1 MKEFEK
7 NKNEF
12 LIFLEKDRAYSNQ
25 TIQSYLRDL
34 NVYDSFIKDNSIQYH
49 KIKKDDIFKFQ
60 SSLEGQISP
69 RSFSRILSAL
79 KTFYKFLHMERV
91 IDDITLNEI
100 KSYPSPKYKKSMP
113 TFLSKEQVEKIVE
126 RIDLNEKLDNRNKK
140 RDQAIIMLFFS
151 SGIRLNELISIKLS
165 DIDFSD
171 NKIKVF
177 GKGKKQR
184 IVNFDNYTK
193 DLMIQYLKVI
203 EKYPLV
209 KKLYNN
215 NLFVDKKNKA
225 LKERK
230 VQTIVMN
237 NLRQLNLASYGP
249 HTLRHSFAT
258 HLLNSG
264 VSINAIQSLLGHE
277 SLSSTQIYTHV
288 TIGGLKETIKKSHP
302 RGEK

>member
-12 LIFLEKDRAYSNQ
+12 LIFLEKDRGYSDQ
-25 TIQSYLRDL
+25 TIESYSRDL
-34 NVYDSFIKDNSIQYH
+34 NVYNSFMKDNTIQYH
-49 KIKKDDIFKFQ
+49 KIKKDNIFKFQ

-69 RSFSRILSAL
+69 RSFARILSAL

-126 RIDLNEKLDNRNKK
+126 RINLNKKLDNRNKK

-151 SGIRLNELISIKLS
+151 SGVRLNELISIKLS
-165 DIDFSD
+165 DIDFSN

-184 IVNFDNYTK
+184 IVNFDNHTK
-193 DLMIQYLKVI
+193 DLMIQYLKLI

-209 KKLYNN
+209 KKLYND
-215 NLFVDKKNKA
+215 NLFVNKKNKA

-230 VQTIVMN
+230 VQTVVMN

>member
-12 LIFLEKDRAYSNQ
+12 LIFLEKDRGYSDQ
-25 TIQSYLRDL
+25 TIESYSRDL
-34 NVYDSFIKDNSIQYH
+34 NVYDSFMKDNTIQYH
-49 KIKKDDIFKFQ
+49 RIKKDNIFKFQ

-69 RSFSRILSAL
+69 RSFARILSAL

-126 RIDLNEKLDNRNKK
+126 RINLNKKLDNRNKK

-151 SGIRLNELISIKLS
+151 SGVRLNELISIKLS
-165 DIDFSD
+165 DIDFSN

-184 IVNFDNYTK
+184 IVNFDNHTK

-209 KKLYNN
+209 KKLHND
-215 NLFVDKKNKA
+215 NLFVNKKNKA

>member
-12 LIFLEKDRAYSNQ
+12 LIFLEKDRGYSNQ
-25 TIQSYLRDL
+25 TIESYSRDL
-34 NVYDSFIKDNSIQYH
+34 SLYSNFIIENKIQYH
-49 KIKKDDIFKFQ
+49 KIKKNDIFKFQ

-69 RSFSRILSAL
+69 RSFARILSAL
-79 KTFYKFLHMERV
+79 KTFYKFLHMERL
-91 IDDITLNEI
+91 IDDIALNEV

-126 RIDLNEKLDNRNKK
+126 KINLNENLDDQAKK

-184 IVNFDNYTK
+184 IVNFDSYTK
-193 DLMIQYLKVI
+193 DLMIQYLDMI
-203 EKYPLV
+203 QKYPLV
-209 KKLYNN
+209 KEIYNN

-237 NLRQLNLASYGP
+237 NLKQLSLASYGP

-264 VSINAIQSLLGHE
+264 VSIKSIQSLLGHE

-288 TIGGLKETIKKSHP
+288 TLGSLKETIKKHP

>member
-12 LIFLEKDRAYSNQ
+12 LIFLEKDRGYSDQ
-25 TIQSYLRDL
+25 TIESYSRDL
-34 NVYDSFIKDNSIQYH
+34 NVYDSFMKDNTIQYH
-49 KIKKDDIFKFQ
+49 KIKKDNIFKFQ

-69 RSFSRILSAL
+69 RSFARILSAL

-151 SGIRLNELISIKLS
+151 SGVRLNELISIKLS
-165 DIDFSD
+165 DIDFSN

-184 IVNFDNYTK
+184 IVNFDNHTK

-209 KKLYNN
+209 KKLYND
-215 NLFVDKKNKA
+215 NLFVNKKNKA

>member
-7 NKNEF
+7 NKNVF
-12 LIFLEKDRAYSNQ
+12 LIFLEKDRGYSNQ
-25 TIQSYLRDL
+25 TIESYSRDL
-34 NVYDSFIKDNSIQYH
+34 SLYSNFIIENKIQYY
-49 KIKKDDIFKFQ
+49 KIKKNDIFKFQ

-69 RSFSRILSAL
+69 RSFARILSAL
-79 KTFYKFLHMERV
+79 KTFYKFLHMERL
-91 IDDITLNEI
+91 IDDIALNEV

-126 RIDLNEKLDNRNKK
+126 KINLNENLDDQAKK

-184 IVNFDNYTK
+184 IVNFDSYTK
-193 DLMIQYLKVI
+193 DLMIQYLKMI

-209 KKLYNN
+209 KELYNN

-237 NLRQLNLASYGP
+237 NLKQLSLASYGP

-264 VSINAIQSLLGHE
+264 VSIKSIQSLLGHE

-288 TIGGLKETIKKSHP
+288 TLGSLKETIKKHP

>member
-7 NKNEF
+7 NKIEF
-12 LIFLEKDRAYSNQ
+12 AIFLKKDRGYSNQ
-25 TIQSYLRDL
+25 TIESYSRDL
-34 NVYDSFIKDNSIQYH
+34 NVYHNFVKKNKIQYN
-49 KIKKDDIFKFQ
+49 KIKKEDIFKFQ
-60 SSLEGQISP
+60 SSLESQISP
-69 RSFSRILSAL
+69 RSFARILSAL
-79 KTFYKFLHMERV
+79 KTFYKFLHMERAV
-91 IDDITLNEI
+91 DDITLNEI
-100 KSYPSPKYKKSMP
+100 KLYPSPKYKKSMP

-126 RIDLNEKLDNRNKK
+126 KIDLNEKLDNRDRK

-165 DIDFSD
+165 DIDFSN

-193 DLMIQYLKVI
+193 DLVIQYLEII

-209 KKLYNN
+209 KELYNN
-215 NLFVDKKNKA
+215 NLFVDKKNKP

-264 VSINAIQSLLGHE
+264 VSISAIQSLLGHE

-288 TIGGLKETIKKSHP
+288 TLGSLKKTIKKAHP

>member
-34 NVYDSFIKDNSIQYH
+34 NVYDSFMKDNSIQYH

-151 SGIRLNELISIKLS
+151 SGVRLNELISIKLS
-165 DIDFSD
+165 DIDFSN

-184 IVNFDNYTK
+184 IVNFDNHTK

-209 KKLYNN
+209 KKLYND
-215 NLFVDKKNKA
+215 NLFVNKKNKA

>member
-25 TIQSYLRDL
+25 TIESYLRDL
-34 NVYDSFIKDNSIQYH
+34 NVYDSFMKDNTIQYH

-151 SGIRLNELISIKLS
+151 SGVRLNELISIKLS
-165 DIDFSD
+165 DIDFSN

-184 IVNFDNYTK
+184 IVNFDNHTK

-209 KKLYNN
+209 KKLYND
-215 NLFVDKKNKA
+215 NLFVNKKNKA

>member
-12 LIFLEKDRAYSNQ
+12 LIFLEKDRGYSTQTIESYSRDLSLYSN
-25 TIQSYLRDL
+25 
-34 NVYDSFIKDNSIQYH
+34 FIIENKIQYH
-49 KIKKDDIFKFQ
+49 KIKKNDIFKFQ

-69 RSFSRILSAL
+69 RSFARILSAL
-79 KTFYKFLHMERV
+79 KTFYKFLHMERL
-91 IDDITLNEI
+91 IDDIALNEV

-126 RIDLNEKLDNRNKK
+126 KINLNENLDDQAKK

-184 IVNFDNYTK
+184 IVNFDSYTK
-193 DLMIQYLKVI
+193 DLMIQYLKMI

-209 KKLYNN
+209 KELYNN

-237 NLRQLNLASYGP
+237 NLKQLSLASYGP

-264 VSINAIQSLLGHE
+264 VSIKSIQSLLGHE

-288 TIGGLKETIKKSHP
+288 TLGSLKETIKKHP

>member
-12 LIFLEKDRAYSNQ
+12 LIFLKKDRGYSDQ
-25 TIQSYLRDL
+25 TIQSYSRDL
-34 NVYDSFIKDNSIQYH
+34 NVYSNFIQENKLQYN

-60 SSLEGQISP
+60 SSLEGQINP
-69 RSFSRILSAL
+69 RSFARVLSAL

-126 RIDLNEKLDNRNKK
+126 KINLNENLDDRSKK

-165 DIDFSD
+165 DIDFSN

-193 DLMIQYLKVI
+193 DLIIEYLKII
-203 EKYPLV
+203 EKYPLA
-209 KKLYNN
+209 KELYNN
-215 NLFVDKKNKA
+215 NLFVNKKNKA

-237 NLRQLNLASYGP
+237 NLKQLNLASYGP

-258 HLLNSG
+258 HLLNSAL
-264 VSINAIQSLLGHE
+264 SINAIQSLLGHE

-288 TIGGLKETIKKSHP
+288 TLGNLKETIKKAHP

>member
-12 LIFLEKDRAYSNQ
+12 LIFLEKDRGYSNQ
-25 TIQSYLRDL
+25 TIESYLRDL
-34 NVYDSFIKDNSIQYH
+34 NVYDSFMKDNTIQYH

-69 RSFSRILSAL
+69 RSFARILSAL
-79 KTFYKFLHMERV
+79 KTFYKFLHMERL
-91 IDDITLNEI
+91 IDDIALNEV

-126 RIDLNEKLDNRNKK
+126 KINLNENLDDQAKK

-184 IVNFDNYTK
+184 IVNFDSYTK
-193 DLMIQYLKVI
+193 DLMIQYLKMI

-209 KKLYNN
+209 KELYNN

-237 NLRQLNLASYGP
+237 NLKQLSLASYGP

-264 VSINAIQSLLGHE
+264 VSIKSIQSLLGHE

-288 TIGGLKETIKKSHP
+288 TLGSLKETIKKHP

>member
-25 TIQSYLRDL
+25 TIESYLRDL
-34 NVYDSFIKDNSIQYH
+34 NVYDSFMKDNSIQYH

-165 DIDFSD
+165 DIDFSN

-184 IVNFDNYTK
+184 IVNFDNHTK

-209 KKLYNN
+209 KKLYND
-215 NLFVDKKNKA
+215 NLFVNKKNKA

>member
-7 NKNEF
+7 NKYEF
-12 LIFLEKDRAYSNQ
+12 LIFLEKDRGYSNQ
-25 TIQSYLRDL
+25 TIESYSRDL
-34 NVYDSFIKDNSIQYH
+34 SLYSNFIIENKIQYH
-49 KIKKDDIFKFQ
+49 KIKKNDIFKFQ

-69 RSFSRILSAL
+69 RSFARILSAL
-79 KTFYKFLHMERV
+79 KTFYKFLHMERL
-91 IDDITLNEI
+91 IDDIALNEV

-126 RIDLNEKLDNRNKK
+126 KINLNENLDDQAKK

-184 IVNFDNYTK
+184 IVNFDSYTK
-193 DLMIQYLKVI
+193 DLMIQYLKMI
-203 EKYPLV
+203 QKYPLV
-209 KKLYNN
+209 KELYNN

-237 NLRQLNLASYGP
+237 NLKQLSLASYGP

-264 VSINAIQSLLGHE
+264 VSIKSIQSLLGHE

-288 TIGGLKETIKKSHP
+288 TLGSLKETIKKHP

>member
-12 LIFLEKDRAYSNQ
+12 LIFLEKDRGYSDQ
-25 TIQSYLRDL
+25 TIESYSRDL
-34 NVYDSFIKDNSIQYH
+34 NVYNSFMKDNTIQYH
-49 KIKKDDIFKFQ
+49 KIKKDNIFKFQ

-69 RSFSRILSAL
+69 RSFARILSAL
-79 KTFYKFLHMERV
+79 KTFYKFLHMERA

-126 RIDLNEKLDNRNKK
+126 RINLNKKLDNRNKK

-151 SGIRLNELISIKLS
+151 SGVRLNELISIKLS
-165 DIDFSD
+165 DIDFSN

-184 IVNFDNYTK
+184 IVNFDNHTK

-209 KKLYNN
+209 KKLYND
-215 NLFVDKKNKA
+215 NLFVNKKNKA

-237 NLRQLNLASYGP
+237 NLRQINLASYGP

>member
-12 LIFLEKDRAYSNQ
+12 LIFLEKDRGYSDQ
-25 TIQSYLRDL
+25 TIESYSRDL
-34 NVYDSFIKDNSIQYH
+34 NVYNSFMKDNTIQYH

-69 RSFSRILSAL
+69 RSFARILSAL
-79 KTFYKFLHMERV
+79 KTFYKFLHMERA

-126 RIDLNEKLDNRNKK
+126 RINLNKKLDNRNKK

-151 SGIRLNELISIKLS
+151 SGVRLNELISIKLS
-165 DIDFSD
+165 DIDFSN

-184 IVNFDNYTK
+184 IVNFDNHTK

-209 KKLYNN
+209 KKLYND
-215 NLFVDKKNKA
+215 NLFVNKKNKA

>member
-34 NVYDSFIKDNSIQYH
+34 SVYDSFMKDNSIQYH

-209 KKLYNN
+209 KKIYNN

-264 VSINAIQSLLGHE
+264 VSIKSIQSLLGHE

-288 TIGGLKETIKKSHP
+288 TLGSLKETIKKHP

>member
-25 TIQSYLRDL
+25 TIESYLRDL
-34 NVYDSFIKDNSIQYH
+34 NVYDSFMKDNSIQYH
-49 KIKKDDIFKFQ
+49 IIKKDDIFKFQ

>member
-12 LIFLEKDRAYSNQ
+12 LIFLEKDRGYSDQ
-25 TIQSYLRDL
+25 TIESYSRDL
-34 NVYDSFIKDNSIQYH
+34 NVYDSFMKDNTIQYH
-49 KIKKDDIFKFQ
+49 RIKKDNIFKFQ

-69 RSFSRILSAL
+69 RSFARILSAL

-126 RIDLNEKLDNRNKK
+126 RINLNKKLDNRNKK

-151 SGIRLNELISIKLS
+151 SGVRLNELISIKLS
-165 DIDFSD
+165 DIDFSN

-184 IVNFDNYTK
+184 IVNFDNHTK

-209 KKLYNN
+209 KKLYND
-215 NLFVDKKNKA
+215 NLFVNKKNKA

>member
-12 LIFLEKDRAYSNQ
+12 LIFLEKDRGYSDQ
-25 TIQSYLRDL
+25 TIESYSRDL
-34 NVYDSFIKDNSIQYH
+34 NVYDSFMKDNTIQYH
-49 KIKKDDIFKFQ
+49 KIKKDNIFKFQ

-69 RSFSRILSAL
+69 RSFARILSAL
-79 KTFYKFLHMERV
+79 KTFYKFLHMERA

-126 RIDLNEKLDNRNKK
+126 RINLNKKLDNRNKK
-140 RDQAIIMLFFS
+140 RGQAIIMLFFS
-151 SGIRLNELISIKLS
+151 SGVRLNELISIKLS
-165 DIDFSD
+165 DIDFSN

-184 IVNFDNYTK
+184 IVNFDNHTK

-209 KKLYNN
+209 KKLYND
-215 NLFVDKKNKA
+215 NLFVNKK
-225 LKERK
+225 
-230 VQTIVMN
+230 
-237 NLRQLNLASYGP
+237 
-249 HTLRHSFAT
+249 
-258 HLLNSG
+258 
-264 VSINAIQSLLGHE
+264 
-277 SLSSTQIYTHV
+277 HV
-288 TIGGLKETIKKSHP
+288 L
-302 RGEK
+302 

>member
-12 LIFLEKDRAYSNQ
+12 LIFLEKDRGYSDQ
-25 TIQSYLRDL
+25 TIESYSRDL
-34 NVYDSFIKDNSIQYH
+34 NVYNSFMKDNTIQYH
-49 KIKKDDIFKFQ
+49 KIKKDNIFKFQ

-69 RSFSRILSAL
+69 RSFARILSAL

-126 RIDLNEKLDNRNKK
+126 RINLNKKLDNRNKK

-151 SGIRLNELISIKLS
+151 SGVRLNELISIKLS
-165 DIDFSD
+165 DIDFSN

-184 IVNFDNYTK
+184 IVNFDNHTK

-209 KKLYNN
+209 KKLYND
-215 NLFVDKKNKA
+215 NLFVNKKNKA

>member
-12 LIFLEKDRAYSNQ
+12 LIFLEKDRGYSNQ
-25 TIQSYLRDL
+25 TIESYSRDL
-34 NVYDSFIKDNSIQYH
+34 NVYNSFMKDNTIQYH
-49 KIKKDDIFKFQ
+49 KIKKDNIFKFQ

-69 RSFSRILSAL
+69 RSFARILSAL

-126 RIDLNEKLDNRNKK
+126 RINLNKKLDNRNKK

-151 SGIRLNELISIKLS
+151 SGVRLNELISIKLS
-165 DIDFSD
+165 DIDFSN

-184 IVNFDNYTK
+184 IVNFDNHTK

-209 KKLYNN
+209 KKLYND
-215 NLFVDKKNKA
+215 NLFVNKKNKA
-225 LKERK
+225 LKQRK

>member
-12 LIFLEKDRAYSNQ
+12 LIFLEKDRGYSDQ
-25 TIQSYLRDL
+25 TIESYSRDL
-34 NVYDSFIKDNSIQYH
+34 NVYNSFMKDNTIQYH
-49 KIKKDDIFKFQ
+49 KIKKDNIFKFQ

-69 RSFSRILSAL
+69 RSFARILSAL
-79 KTFYKFLHMERV
+79 KTFYKFLHMERA

-126 RIDLNEKLDNRNKK
+126 RINLNKKLDNRNKK

-151 SGIRLNELISIKLS
+151 SGVRLNELISIKLS
-165 DIDFSD
+165 DIDFSN

-184 IVNFDNYTK
+184 IVNFDNHTK
-193 DLMIQYLKVI
+193 DLMIQYLKLI

-209 KKLYNN
+209 KKLYND
-215 NLFVDKKNKA
+215 NLFVNKKNKA

-288 TIGGLKETIKKSHP
+288 TIGGLKETI
-302 RGEK
+302 

>member
-1 MKEFEK
+1 MC
-7 NKNEF
+7 
-12 LIFLEKDRAYSNQ
+12 I
-25 TIQSYLRDL
+25 RD
-34 NVYDSFIKDNSIQYH
+34 S
-49 KIKKDDIFKFQ
+49 
-60 SSLEGQISP
+60 
-69 RSFSRILSAL
+69 
-79 KTFYKFLHMERV
+79 
-91 IDDITLNEI
+91 
-100 KSYPSPKYKKSMP
+100 
-113 TFLSKEQVEKIVE
+113 
-126 RIDLNEKLDNRNKK
+126 
-140 RDQAIIMLFFS
+140 
-151 SGIRLNELISIKLS
+151 S

-184 IVNFDNYTK
+184 IVNFDSYTK
-193 DLMIQYLKVI
+193 DLMIQYLKMI

-209 KKLYNN
+209 KELYNN

-237 NLRQLNLASYGP
+237 NLKQLSLASYGP

-264 VSINAIQSLLGHE
+264 VSIKSIQSLLGHE

-288 TIGGLKETIKKSHP
+288 TLGSLKETIKKHP